1 MGAMLCPALIGR
13 DTELSDLTA
22 ALDAAGGGHGG
33 AVFVTGDE
41 GVGKSRLTRAL
52 RDRASARG
60 VKVMTGRGTRSAVPV
75 PYRPVAEALMGAARN
90 GVVPDMPVISNYR
103 AALGSLVP
111 EWSQPGDAR
120 ANVSPV
126 VVGEAV
132 LRLLTQSGGNGGLL
146 VLEDLHWADPETLAI
161 VEYLADNIGAAS
173 VLCVVTVRNGV
184 PSACL
189 DLMQAA
195 LARRAATTV
204 EVPRLTPV
212 AVRQMAAACLDVPEL
227 PAAVSTL
234 LPDCDGLPFAV
245 EEILAAAVASGE
257 LVREEQSGQPG
268 QAGAWLVNSDVSTGV
283 PDAIAGSVR
292 TRLASLGPAAVDV
305 IVAAAVLGRQFEWAL
320 LPGVAGV
327 GESEALDVLQRARE
341 VQLVE
346 PTPAPADSGASTFR
360 FRHSLTRDAIL
371 ADLMPPE
378 LSSRAAA
385 AAAAIVQAHPGF
397 PGNWCELV
405 AELYGLAGQ
414 PLAAARLLVT
424 SGRRALLKGAVRS
437 ALAALRNARKL
448 LAESAVDDQ
457 MLGIEIDEV
466 VLEAFAQAGD
476 NKQLAPL
483 ADDLI
488 TRLEAAG
495 ADPRRQALVRLKAA
509 STRPEDTPVA
519 AANHLSAAAA
529 IANQVRDTELS
540 GRIDAVAACNAL
552 AVSELDEAE
561 QLARRALRTAETAGL
576 TGWAAE
582 VALESL
588 EVIGRRERACDLE
601 AAGRAF
607 ERARQIADSRELG
620 IWRIRA
626 RHELGTIEM
635 LRNGSAS
642 QLREVHQLAAD
653 AGATCVGT
661 VITLQLAN
669 LSSLGTD
676 LDQAL
681 ELALKCQKT
690 ASQIKAPRIEAMAT
704 CLEANIAAVRA
715 DRRRTEHAA
724 QRAEAMLPG
733 DPEILATTWGQARVL
748 ASLFRDDL
756 SRALLEDA
764 AAAAY
769 ALEALASPRLTR
781 GFYSALQAP
790 LLAPRRAVALHALLA
805 TMAQAHDRDADGRGR
820 SGRAA
825 IEQAHTTGAATSWN
839 AGCLA
844 YAEAVLAGREGQA
857 DRASALAA
865 EGSAQFAPFAPW
877 WNHLARRLVAPAA
890 LRDGW
895 GQPVSWLRE
904 AASGFEATSHD
915 QLASACRGI
924 LRRAGERVPR
934 SGRGIATVPAQ
945 MRSLGIT
952 SREMDVFLLVAQ
964 GESNSEIATKLYI
977 SPKTVQT
984 HIASLIVKTGKSC
997 RRELVAHAA
1006 RFEQR

>member
-1 MGAMLCPALIGR
+1 MGAMLCPVLIGR
-13 DTELSDLTA
+13 GTELSDLTA
-22 ALDAAGGGHGG
+22 ALGAASEGRGGT
-33 AVFVTGDE
+33 VFVTGDE
-41 GVGKSRLTRAL
+41 GVGKSRLTSAL
-52 RDRASARG
+52 CEQAAARG
-60 VKVMTGRGTRSAVPV
+60 FKVMTGRGTQSAVPV
-75 PYRPVAEALMGAARN
+75 PYRPVAEALMGAARC

-103 AALGSLVP
+103 VALGSLVP

-120 ANVSPV
+120 AHVSPV
-126 VVGEAV
+126 VIGEAV
-132 LRLLTQSGGNGGLL
+132 LRVLTQSGGNGGLL

-161 VEYLADNIGAAS
+161 VEYLADNIAAAS

-189 DLMQAA
+189 DLMQTA
-195 LARRAATTV
+195 LARRAATAV
-204 EVPRLTPV
+204 EVPRLTPA
-212 AVRQMAAACLDVPEL
+212 AVRQMAAACLDVPDL
-227 PAAVSTL
+227 PAAVSAL

-257 LVREEQSGQPG
+257 LVRAE
-268 QAGAWLVNSDVSTGV
+268 QAGQRGHADAWIVNSDVSTGV
-283 PDAIAGSVR
+283 PDSIAGSVR
-292 TRLASLGPAAVDV
+292 IRLASLGPAAANV
-305 IVAAAVLGRQFEWAL
+305 IVAAAVLGRQFDWAL

-346 PTPAPADSGASTFR
+346 PMPMPCDSGGSTFR

-385 AAAAIVQAHPGF
+385 AAAAIVQAHPGL
-397 PGNWCELV
+397 PGTWCELV

-414 PLAAARLLVT
+414 PQAAARLLVT

-437 ALAALRNARKL
+437 ALAALCNARKQ
-448 LAESAVDDQ
+448 LAESAADDHQ
-457 MLGIEIDEV
+457 LGIEIDEV

-476 NKQLAPL
+476 YKQLAPL

-488 TRLEAAG
+488 ARLAAAG

-529 IANQVRDTELS
+529 IADRLHDTELA

-552 AVSELDEAE
+552 ALGELDNAE
-561 QLARRALRTAETAGL
+561 QLASRALRIAETAGL

-588 EVIGRRERACDLE
+588 EVIGRRERARDLE
-601 AAGRAF
+601 AARRAF

-626 RHELGTIEM
+626 RHELGTVEM

-642 QLREVHQLAAD
+642 QLREVRQLAAD

-669 LSSLGTD
+669 LSSLSPD

-681 ELALKCQKT
+681 DLALQCQKT

-715 DRRRTEHAA
+715 DRPRTEQAA

-733 DPEILATTWGQARVL
+733 DPEILVTTWGQARVL

-756 SRALLEDA
+756 TGALQEDA
-764 AAAAY
+764 TAAAY
-769 ALEALASPRLTR
+769 AIEALASPRLR
-781 GFYSALQAP
+781 QGFYSALQAP

-805 TMAQAHDRDADGRGR
+805 AVAGGHD
-820 SGRAA
+820 GRAA
-825 IEQAHTTGAATSWN
+825 IEQAHRTGAATSWN

-844 YAEAVLAGREGQA
+844 YAEAVLEGREGRA
-857 DRASALAA
+857 ARASALVA
-865 EGSAQFAPFAPW
+865 EGSAHFAPFAPW
-877 WNHLARRLVAPAA
+877 WNNLARRLVAPAA

-895 GQPVSWLRE
+895 GQPVNWLRE

-934 SGRGIATVPAQ
+934 AGRGAATVPAQ

-952 SREMDVFLLVAQ
+952 SREMDVFLLVAR
-964 GESNSEIATKLYI
+964 GESNSAIATKLYI

-984 HIASLIVKTGKSC
+984 HIASLVAKTGKSC

-1006 RFEQR
+1006 RFEQ